1 MFEYSSLTDG
11 PIYPAWLPDD
21 RLAIPDPVKHR
32 VRAFGIDG
40 AESSVSLPFDS
51 QLSISTAGVVLAHDL
66 YRDFTVQASDGT
78 RSALH
83 FPESPSTFDWSPDGL
98 AAVVICTDGS
108 GAVATLMVS
117 H

>member
-1 MFEYSSLTDG
+1 MRPVWSYVPSCWAKVTVAPTSPDLT
-11 PIYPAWLPDD
+11 
-21 RLAIPDPVKHR
+21 HR

-66 YRDFTVQASDGT
+66 HRDFTVQASDDT

-83 FPESPSTFDWSPDGL
+83 FPESLFTFDWSPDGL
-98 AAVVICTDGS
+98 AAVVICTDRLG
-108 GAVATLMVS
+108 GVATLLVS